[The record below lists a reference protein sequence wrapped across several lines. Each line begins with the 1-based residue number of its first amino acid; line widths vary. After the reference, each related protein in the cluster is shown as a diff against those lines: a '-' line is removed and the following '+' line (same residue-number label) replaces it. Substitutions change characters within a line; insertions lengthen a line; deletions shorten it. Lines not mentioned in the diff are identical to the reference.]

1 MLRAAGVD
9 FEIIP
14 SSVDE
19 ADVRAELARSRYK
32 VMPENVAFGLAEAKA
47 VEVSRRFPDAIVIGG
62 DQVLALED
70 EIFSKPA
77 GVDEAR
83 AQLKTLRGRRHIL
96 FSAVVLVRGGQPVWA
111 DSAEARMTMRDF
123 TEAFLDNYLARAGE
137 SVLYSVGC
145 YQIEG
150 LGITLFERVD
160 GDHFTILGMPL
171 LPLLRELRAL
181 EAIAS

>member
-1 MLRAAGVD
+1 MAERPRLILASGSAARASMLRAAGVD
-9 FEIIP
+9 FEVLP

-19 ADVRAELARSRYK
+19 DAVRAELARSSYK
-32 VMPENVAFGLAEAKA
+32 VMPENVAFALAEAKA
-47 VEVSRRFPDAIVIGG
+47 VEVSKRHPDALVIGG
-62 DQVLALED
+62 DQVLALDD
-70 EIFSKPA
+70 EIFSKPS

-83 AQLKTLRGRRHIL
+83 AQLLALRGRRHIL
-96 FSAVVLVRGGQPVWA
+96 FSAVVLVRGGQPIWA
-111 DSAEARMTMRDF
+111 D
-123 TEAFLDNYLARAGE
+123 L
-137 SVLYSVGC
+137 VGC

>member
-9 FEIIP
+9 FEVLP

-19 ADVRAELARSRYK
+19 DAVRAELARSSYK
-32 VMPENVAFGLAEAKA
+32 VMPENVAFALAEAKA
-47 VEVSRRFPDAIVIGG
+47 VEVSKRHPDALVIGG
-62 DQVLALED
+62 DQGLALDD
-70 EIFSKPA
+70 EIFSKPS

-83 AQLKTLRGRRHIL
+83 AQLLALRGRRHIL
-96 FSAVVLVRGGQPVWA
+96 FSAVVLVRGGQPIWA
-111 DSAEARMTMRDF
+111 DLAEARMSMRDF
-123 TEAFLDNYLARAGE
+123 SEAFLEAYLACAGE
-137 SVLYSVGC
+137 GVLHSVGC